1 MSKNRKE
8 YPKLRFALITEEALR
23 MLQPPVANDTNI
35 PSSSPAQSQDMYEM
49 INATVNTIL
58 ERKIRNLRLDKLE
71 QLDKLDEIIENKVSE
86 IQERRPGAQKSAN
99 GVHDTHSSNQ
109 EISIDTV
116 SDFGQ
121 NLLRSDS
128 QIFNIIDARIGE
140 AKMSQKTWDTSRPQ
154 QQRQQH
160 LCHPQSQH
168 QCQHQC
174 QHQHQHQLHPQL
186 QPQLQ
191 AQPQPV
197 PTRKSKIRQVSIGD
211 RKKNSKSSQTNYVPP
226 PQSHPIKK
234 ASDIITKYLS
244 QFDNRY
250 PQRK

>member
-8 YPKLRFALITEEALR
+8 YPKLRFALITEEALK
-23 MLQPPVANDTNI
+23 MLQPPTANEMNS
-35 PSSSPAQSQDMYEM
+35 PSTSPAQNQDMYEM
-49 INATVNTIL
+49 INTTVNTIL
-58 ERKIRNLRLDKLE
+58 ERKIGNLRLDKLE

-86 IQERRPGAQKSAN
+86 IQERRPGAKKSVH
-99 GVHDTHSSNQ
+99 GVHETLSSNQ

-128 QIFNIIDARIGE
+128 QIFNLIDARIGE
-140 AKMSQKTWDTSRPQ
+140 AKMAQKPWDRPKTH
-154 QQRQQH
+154 QRQ
-160 LCHPQSQH
+160 
-168 QCQHQC
+168 
-174 QHQHQHQLHPQL
+174 QL
-186 QPQLQ
+186 QPQS
-191 AQPQPV
+191 QPV
-197 PTRKSKIRQVSIGD
+197 SSRKSKSRQVSGAD
-211 RKKNSKSSQTNYVPP
+211 RKKNTKGSQTNYVQS

>member
-23 MLQPPVANDTNI
+23 MLQPPAANDMNV

-86 IQERRPGAQKSAN
+86 IQERRPGAQKSVH

-140 AKMSQKTWDTSRPQ
+140 AKMSQKTWDTPRQ
-154 QQRQQH
+154 QQRQQY
-160 LCHPQSQH
+160 QSQ
-168 QCQHQC
+168 CLPQHQHKL
-174 QHQHQHQLHPQL
+174 QHQLQHPLEHQLQQQHQHQLE
-186 QPQLQ
+186 
-191 AQPQPV
+191 PQPV
-197 PTRKSKIRQVSIGD
+197 PARKSKIRQVSIGD